1 MQRPLSGCR
10 DFAMTPHG
18 VDSRSQLLRVLGLG
32 FGVAVVFGGV
42 VGQGILRGP
51 GIVAAAVPDEF
62 LILLL
67 WLVGGALAAVT
78 AFAWVEL
85 AASMPRAGGPYVFLG
100 RAFGPAAGTL
110 IGWVDWL
117 QGFVILAYLAVV
129 FAEYVHRLGFLS
141 ALHQGAIA
149 VALLAIVTAINW
161 AGTRTC
167 GLTQQIGSAM
177 KGLALLVLV
186 ALMFMAPA
194 APDGGAAPSPTLTV
208 ASVAIA
214 LRMIQNT
221 YAGWN
226 AAAYFC
232 EEMHAPE
239 RNIARSMF
247 GGIALI
253 TALYLLITAAMLHVL
268 TPGQMAASTLPA
280 ADALGVAL
288 GPVADVL
295 VNVLALV
302 SLAAIANLYPM
313 YLSRVAYAMA
323 RNRVLPAFIAQVSPA
338 GTPRLALIVTTSAAA
353 LLAALGS
360 YEQLIAITVAMT
372 VSIDIAVNAAAIAM
386 RLREPALPRPFRM
399 PLFPLPALVGLLL
412 NGLLL
417 AAVIYED
424 PANSL
429 AGLVVVA
436 AMGLVYKARMVMGKR
451 SVEGAPP

>member
-1 MQRPLSGCR
+1 
-10 DFAMTPHG
+10 
-18 VDSRSQLLRVLGLG
+18 
-32 FGVAVVFGGV
+32 
-42 VGQGILRGP
+42 
-51 GIVAAAVPDEF
+51 
-62 LILLL
+62 
-67 WLVGGALAAVT
+67 
-78 AFAWVEL
+78 
-85 AASMPRAGGPYVFLG
+85 
-100 RAFGPAAGTL
+100 
-110 IGWVDWL
+110 
-117 QGFVILAYLAVV
+117 
-129 FAEYVHRLGFLS
+129 
-141 ALHQGAIA
+141 
-149 VALLAIVTAINW
+149 
-161 AGTRTC
+161 
-167 GLTQQIGSAM
+167 M

-208 ASVAIA
+208 ASIAVA

-232 EEMHAPE
+232 EEIHAPE

-338 GTPRLALIVTTSAAA
+338 GTPRLALLVTTSAAA